1 MRRFFGTLNF
11 GIWELLFYLRISSQL
26 VENAFL
32 GEFAFYLDYFV
43 FLMITGVSWENF
55 SSEKDFANDRN

>member
-11 GIWELLFYLRISSQL
+11 GIWELLFYLRITSQL

-32 GEFAFYLDYFV
+32 GEFALYLDCFV
-43 FLMITGVSWENF
+43 FLMITGVFWENF